1 MNDKEWEI
9 NMSEL
14 RQGKLQLADHEE
26 NLLSQRA
33 RKDFYELKEY
43 VSALESGY
51 RAQGK
56 MLRLYRAQ
64 TSRGD
69 SLGRLME
76 NQWSDEAALGYAL
89 IALNWIGLTRA
100 ETAAALEAM
109 QEAMRTV
116 IRADAAERS
125 RRWNNG
131 NEAAAESFAG
141 RS

>member
-9 NMSEL
+9 NMGKL
-14 RQGKLQLADHEE
+14 RQGKLQLAEHEE

-43 VSALESGY
+43 ISALESGY
-51 RAQGK
+51 IAQGK

-89 IALNWIGLTRA
+89 IALNGIGLTRA
-100 ETAAALEAM
+100 EIAAALEAM

-116 IRADAAERS
+116 IRADAAERR
-125 RRWNNG
+125 RRW
-131 NEAAAESFAG
+131 
-141 RS
+141 

>member
-14 RQGKLQLADHEE
+14 RQGKLQLAEHEE

-89 IALNWIGLTRA
+89 IALNGIGLTRA
-100 ETAAALEAM
+100 ETSAALEAM

-116 IRADAAERS
+116 IRADAAERI
-125 RRWNNG
+125 RRW
-131 NEAAAESFAG
+131 
-141 RS
+141 

>member
-89 IALNWIGLTRA
+89 IALNGIGLTRA
-100 ETAAALEAM
+100 EIAAALEAM

-125 RRWNNG
+125 RRW
-131 NEAAAESFAG
+131 
-141 RS
+141 

>member
-9 NMSEL
+9 NMGKL
-14 RQGKLQLADHEE
+14 RQGKLQLAEHEE

-33 RKDFYELKEY
+33 MKDFCELKEY
-43 VSALESGY
+43 IFALEAGY
-51 RAQGK
+51 REQGK

-89 IALNWIGLTRA
+89 IAMNGIGLKRS
-100 ETAAALEAM
+100 EICAALEAM

-125 RRWNNG
+125 RRW
-131 NEAAAESFAG
+131 
-141 RS
+141 

>member
-9 NMSEL
+9 NMGKL
-14 RQGKLQLADHEE
+14 REGKLQLAEHEE

-89 IALNWIGLTRA
+89 IALNGIGLTRA

-109 QEAMRTV
+109 QEAMRTI

-125 RRWNNG
+125 RRW
-131 NEAAAESFAG
+131 
-141 RS
+141 

>member
-9 NMSEL
+9 NMSKL
-14 RQGKLQLADHEE
+14 REGKLQLAEHEE

-43 VSALESGY
+43 ISALESGY
-51 RAQGK
+51 REQGK

-89 IALNWIGLTRA
+89 IALEGIGLKRS
-100 ETAAALEAM
+100 EIAAALEAM

-116 IRADAAERS
+116 IRADAAERYK
-125 RRWNNG
+125 RW
-131 NEAAAESFAG
+131 
-141 RS
+141 

>member
-9 NMSEL
+9 NMSKL
-14 RQGKLQLADHEE
+14 REGKLQLAEHEE

-33 RKDFYELKEY
+33 MKDFCELKEY
-43 VSALESGY
+43 ISALEAGY
-51 RAQGK
+51 MAQGK

-89 IALNWIGLTRA
+89 IALEGIGLKRS
-100 ETAAALEAM
+100 EICAALEAM

-125 RRWNNG
+125 RRW
-131 NEAAAESFAG
+131 
-141 RS
+141 

>member
-1 MNDKEWEI
+1 MNDIEWKI
-9 NMSEL
+9 NMSKL
-14 RQGKLQLADHEE
+14 REGKLQLSENEE

-43 VSALESGY
+43 ISALEAGY
-51 RAQGK
+51 REQGK

-89 IALNWIGLTRA
+89 IALEGIGLKRS
-100 ETAAALEAM
+100 EIAAALEAM

-125 RRWNNG
+125 RRW
-131 NEAAAESFAG
+131 
-141 RS
+141 

>member
-9 NMSEL
+9 NMGKL
-14 RQGKLQLADHEE
+14 RAGELQLADHEE

-33 RKDFYELKEY
+33 LKDFCELKEY

-51 RAQGK
+51 RTQGK
-56 MLRLYRAQ
+56 LLRLYRAQ

-89 IALNWIGLTRA
+89 IALNGIGLTRA

-125 RRWNNG
+125 RATLEEG
-131 NEAAAESFAG
+131 G
-141 RS
+141 R

>member
-9 NMSEL
+9 NMGKL
-14 RQGKLQLADHEE
+14 REGKLQLSEHEE

-33 RKDFYELKEY
+33 MKDFCELKEY
-43 VSALESGY
+43 ISALEAGY
-51 RAQGK
+51 REQGK

-89 IALNWIGLTRA
+89 IAMNGIGLTRA
-100 ETAAALEAM
+100 EICAALEAM
-109 QEAMRTV
+109 QDAMRTV
-116 IRADAAERS
+116 VRADAEERR
-125 RRWNNG
+125 RRWYNG
-131 NEAAAESFAG
+131 
-141 RS
+141 

>member
-1 MNDKEWEI
+1 MNDKEWKI

-14 RQGKLQLADHEE
+14 RKGKLQLAEHEE

-43 VSALESGY
+43 ISALEDGY

-89 IALNWIGLTRA
+89 IALNGIGLTRA

-116 IRADAAERS
+116 IRADAEERS
-125 RRWNNG
+125 RRLYNG
-131 NEAAAESFAG
+131 
-141 RS
+141 

>member
-9 NMSEL
+9 NMGKL
-14 RQGKLQLADHEE
+14 RAGELQLAEREE

-89 IALNWIGLTRA
+89 IALNGIGLTRA

-125 RRWNNG
+125 RRW
-131 NEAAAESFAG
+131 
-141 RS
+141 

>member
-9 NMSEL
+9 NMGKL
-14 RQGKLQLADHEE
+14 REGKLQLAEHEE

-33 RKDFYELKEY
+33 MKDFCELKEY
-43 VSALESGY
+43 ISALEAGY
-51 RAQGK
+51 REQGK

-89 IALNWIGLTRA
+89 IALNGIGLTRA

-131 NEAAAESFAG
+131 TIDT
-141 RS
+141 R

>member
-9 NMSEL
+9 NIGKL
-14 RQGKLQLADHEE
+14 RAGELQLADHDGS
-26 NLLSQRA
+26 LLSQRA

-89 IALNWIGLTRA
+89 IALNGIGLTRA

-125 RRWNNG
+125 RRW
-131 NEAAAESFAG
+131 
-141 RS
+141 

>member
-9 NMSEL
+9 NMGKL
-14 RQGKLQLADHEE
+14 RQGKLQLAEHEE

-33 RKDFYELKEY
+33 MKDFCELKEY
-43 VSALESGY
+43 ISALEAGY
-51 RAQGK
+51 REQGK

-89 IALNWIGLTRA
+89 IALNGIGLTRA

-125 RRWNNG
+125 RRW
-131 NEAAAESFAG
+131 
-141 RS
+141 

>member
-9 NMSEL
+9 NMGKL
-14 RQGKLQLADHEE
+14 RAGELQLAEHEE
-26 NLLSQRA
+26 NQLSQRA

-89 IALNWIGLTRA
+89 IAMNGIGLTRA
-100 ETAAALEAM
+100 EIAAALEAM

-125 RRWNNG
+125 RRWYNG
-131 NEAAAESFAG
+131 
-141 RS
+141 

>member
-9 NMSEL
+9 NMGKL
-14 RQGKLQLADHEE
+14 REGKLQLAEHEE

-89 IALNWIGLTRA
+89 IALNGIGLTRA

-116 IRADAAERS
+116 IRADAAERI
-125 RRWNNG
+125 RRW
-131 NEAAAESFAG
+131 
-141 RS
+141 

>member
-9 NMSEL
+9 NMGKL
-14 RQGKLQLADHEE
+14 REGKLQLSEHEE

-33 RKDFYELKEY
+33 MKDFCELKEY
-43 VSALESGY
+43 ISALESGY
-51 RAQGK
+51 MAQGK

-89 IALNWIGLTRA
+89 IAMNGIGLTRA
-100 ETAAALEAM
+100 EICAALEAM

-116 IRADAAERS
+116 IRSDAAERS
-125 RRWNNG
+125 RRW
-131 NEAAAESFAG
+131 
-141 RS
+141 

>member
-9 NMSEL
+9 NMGKL
-14 RQGKLQLADHEE
+14 REGKLQLSEHEG

-56 MLRLYRAQ
+56 MMRLYRAQ

-89 IALNWIGLTRA
+89 IALEGIGLKRS
-100 ETAAALEAM
+100 EIAAALEAM

-116 IRADAAERS
+116 IRADAEERS
-125 RRWNNG
+125 RRW
-131 NEAAAESFAG
+131 
-141 RS
+141 

>member
-9 NMSEL
+9 NMGKL
-14 RQGKLQLADHEE
+14 RAGELQLAEREE

-89 IALNWIGLTRA
+89 IALNGIGLKRS
-100 ETAAALEAM
+100 EIAAALEAM

-125 RRWNNG
+125 RRW
-131 NEAAAESFAG
+131 
-141 RS
+141 

>member
-9 NMSEL
+9 NMSKL
-14 RQGKLQLADHEE
+14 REGKLQLAEHEE

-43 VSALESGY
+43 ISALESGY
-51 RAQGK
+51 IAQGK

-89 IALNWIGLTRA
+89 IALEGIGLKRS
-100 ETAAALEAM
+100 EICAALEAM

-125 RRWNNG
+125 RRW
-131 NEAAAESFAG
+131 
-141 RS
+141 

>member
-9 NMSEL
+9 DMGKL
-14 RQGKLQLADHEE
+14 RAGELQLAEHEK

-89 IALNWIGLTRA
+89 IALNGIGLTQA
-100 ETAAALEAM
+100 EICSALEAM

-125 RRWNNG
+125 RRWNDG
-131 NEAAAESFAG
+131 
-141 RS
+141 

>member
-9 NMSEL
+9 NMGKL
-14 RQGKLQLADHEE
+14 REGKLQLAEHEE

-43 VSALESGY
+43 ISALESGY

-89 IALNWIGLTRA
+89 IALNGIGLTRA

-125 RRWNNG
+125 RRW
-131 NEAAAESFAG
+131 
-141 RS
+141 

>member
-9 NMSEL
+9 NMGKL
-14 RQGKLQLADHEE
+14 REGKLQLAEHEE

-43 VSALESGY
+43 ISALESGY

-89 IALNWIGLTRA
+89 IALNGIGLTRA
-100 ETAAALEAM
+100 EISAALEAM

-116 IRADAAERS
+116 IRADAEERY
-125 RRWNNG
+125 RRW
-131 NEAAAESFAG
+131 
-141 RS
+141 

>member
-14 RQGKLQLADHEE
+14 RKGKLQLADHEE

-33 RKDFYELKEY
+33 LKDFCELKEY

-51 RAQGK
+51 RTQGK
-56 MLRLYRAQ
+56 LLRLYRAQ

-89 IALNWIGLTRA
+89 IALNGIGLTRA

-131 NEAAAESFAG
+131 
-141 RS
+141 

>member
-9 NMSEL
+9 NMGKL
-14 RQGKLQLADHEE
+14 RAGELQLAEHEE

-89 IALNWIGLTRA
+89 IALNGIGLTRA
-100 ETAAALEAM
+100 EIAAALEAM

-125 RRWNNG
+125 KRWHNG
-131 NEAAAESFAG
+131 WMDSQ
-141 RS
+141 RP

>member
-1 MNDKEWEI
+1 MNDKEWEN
-9 NMSEL
+9 NMGKL
-14 RQGKLQLADHEE
+14 REGKLQLAEHEE

-33 RKDFYELKEY
+33 MKDFCELKEY
-43 VSALESGY
+43 ISALESGY

-89 IALNWIGLTRA
+89 IALNGIGLKRS
-100 ETAAALEAM
+100 EIAAALEAM

-125 RRWNNG
+125 RRW
-131 NEAAAESFAG
+131 
-141 RS
+141 

>member
-1 MNDKEWEI
+1 
-9 NMSEL
+9 
-14 RQGKLQLADHEE
+14 
-26 NLLSQRA
+26 
-33 RKDFYELKEY
+33 
-43 VSALESGY
+43 
-51 RAQGK
+51 

-89 IALNWIGLTRA
+89 IALNGIGLKRS
-100 ETAAALEAM
+100 EIAAALEAM

-125 RRWNNG
+125 RRW
-131 NEAAAESFAG
+131 SQ
-141 RS
+141 

>member
-9 NMSEL
+9 NMGKL
-14 RQGKLQLADHEE
+14 RAGELQLAEREE

-89 IALNWIGLTRA
+89 IALNGIGLTRA

-109 QEAMRTV
+109 QEAMRTI

-125 RRWNNG
+125 RRW
-131 NEAAAESFAG
+131 SQ
-141 RS
+141 

>member
-9 NMSEL
+9 NMGKL
-14 RQGKLQLADHEE
+14 RQGKLQLAEHEE

-33 RKDFYELKEY
+33 MKDFCELKEY
-43 VSALESGY
+43 ISALEAGY
-51 RAQGK
+51 IEQGK

-89 IALNWIGLTRA
+89 IALNGIGLTRA

-125 RRWNNG
+125 RRW
-131 NEAAAESFAG
+131 
-141 RS
+141 

>member
-9 NMSEL
+9 NMGKL
-14 RQGKLQLADHEE
+14 RQGKLQLAEHEE

-89 IALNWIGLTRA
+89 IALNGIGLKRS
-100 ETAAALEAM
+100 EIAAALEAM

-116 IRADAAERS
+116 IRADAAERI
-125 RRWNNG
+125 RRW
-131 NEAAAESFAG
+131 
-141 RS
+141 

>member
-9 NMSEL
+9 NMGKL
-14 RQGKLQLADHEE
+14 REGKLQLAEHEE

-43 VSALESGY
+43 ISALEAGY
-51 RAQGK
+51 REQGK

-89 IALNWIGLTRA
+89 IALEGIGLKRS
-100 ETAAALEAM
+100 EICAALEAM

-125 RRWNNG
+125 RRW
-131 NEAAAESFAG
+131 
-141 RS
+141 

>member
-9 NMSEL
+9 NMGKL
-14 RQGKLQLADHEE
+14 RAGELQLAEREE

-33 RKDFYELKEY
+33 RKDFYDLKEY

-51 RAQGK
+51 RTQGK

-89 IALNWIGLTRA
+89 IALNGIGLTRA

-125 RRWNNG
+125 RRW
-131 NEAAAESFAG
+131 
-141 RS
+141 

>member
-9 NMSEL
+9 NMGKL
-14 RQGKLQLADHEE
+14 REGKLQLAEHEE

-89 IALNWIGLTRA
+89 IALNGIGLTRA

-125 RRWNNG
+125 RRW
-131 NEAAAESFAG
+131 
-141 RS
+141 